1 LDRAATVER
10 LRWFTYGGDGW
21 VGSSAVKDRLGKAWG
36 AWLPLAL
43 TPGLMIVIGLC
54 VYPLLLASSA
64 SLSVPGGFFVG
75 RYVEFFTGSETLNA
89 LVRTVSLA
97 IATMLVSVAISV
109 PLGYVARNGTFIGTL
124 VRLLVALPL
133 AVPVLIAGYAL
144 TLFFS
149 LNGLFN
155 NILVHVLSVL
165 SEPITLSYTW
175 GGLVIACV
183 WRFFPYTALLVITAI
198 GSMNRQVEDAA
209 AIAGATPWQ
218 TFWRITLPVIAPAAL
233 TGGVLTFVNTF
244 GTFSI
249 PLVMGGGSSGE
260 VLSVMAYREI
270 AGRFNWPAASTIV
283 LVMALIQVATL
294 IVLRYA
300 VARWTNRVESD
311 LR

>member
-1 LDRAATVER
+1 MASTAD
-10 LRWFTYGGDGW
+10 
-21 VGSSAVKDRLGKAWG
+21 KDFLGRGKAGW
-36 AWLPLAL
+36 LAL
-43 TPGLMIVIGLC
+43 ALGPGLLIVVALC
-54 VYPLLLASSA
+54 VYPLMLATSA
-64 SLSVPGGFFVG
+64 SFSEAEGLSVG
-75 RYVEFFTGSETLNA
+75 RYREFFTGAESMNA

-97 IATMLVSVAISV
+97 VATMMVSVAISV
-109 PLGYVARNGTFIGTL
+109 PLGYVARDRAAIGTL
-124 VRLLVALPL
+124 IRLLVALPL

-149 LNGLFN
+149 PNGLFN

-198 GSMNRQVEDAA
+198 GTMNRQVEDAA
-209 AIAGATPWQ
+209 AVAGATPSQ
-218 TFWRITLPVIAPAAL
+218 TFWRVTLPAIAPAAL

-249 PLVMGGGSSGE
+249 PLIMGGGSSGE

-270 AGRFNWPAASTIV
+270 AGRFDWPSASTIV
-283 LVMALIQVATL
+283 LVMAVIQIVTL

-300 VARWTNRVESD
+300 VARWTHRVKGDARDEIP
-311 LR
+311 LF